1 MLRLSKANPRRR
13 ARIMFVAI
21 LFVFTI
27 FAGQLLRIQAFDASA
42 TQAAALNKRSFE
54 QITPAMRGQI
64 LDTNGQVLADSVE
77 RFTIAADPK
86 IIPGYTVDVGGSRQ
100 KVGVTRAA
108 ADLAPLLDMSATQ
121 LTTLFTRPNTRYV
134 VVKKDVNPAI
144 YREIRALG
152 IPGIT
157 GERTAQRVYPTSM
170 ALGQLVGFVRPA
182 DQSGA
187 AGVEQM
193 LDKTLAGTPGKTI
206 AERARDGYIIPG
218 SQRVD
223 TPVVNGHDVK
233 LTIDADLQ
241 WYAQNALAK
250 QVTAV
255 GAESGTAVVIEVA
268 TGKIRAAASY
278 PTFDPNDLADAKPQ
292 NLNNYA
298 FNDAFEP
305 GSTGKLMTMAAALE
319 QKVITPDTGVIV
331 PSRLPRAGTRFKDNE
346 PHGTEYMTATGV
358 LAKSSNMGTMMIGE
372 RVPPA
377 IMEAYYRKFGV
388 GSKTPVGFPGESAG
402 LLAKAKDWVST
413 RRYTVLFGQGY
424 AVTAIQQASVFQTI
438 ANRGVRVPPSL
449 VEGTYND
456 AGTFVPSTPTTPYR
470 VVTQDTA
477 VKLSRMMEEVTGENG
492 TASAARIKGYRVAG
506 KTGTADRYDEKLGR
520 YNGFTASFIGFAPA
534 ENPKYVVAVFIQKPS
549 AGMFGGML
557 AGPVF
562 NQVMTYLL
570 ERTGAPPSPKSTLD
584 YHVWATKPL
593 SPSDPSVI
601 SNDRAKRDGL

>member
-1 MLRLSKANPRRR
+1 
-13 ARIMFVAI
+13 MFVAI

-86 IIPGYTVDVGGSRQ
+86 IIPGYTIDVGGSRQ

-108 ADLAPLLDMSATQ
+108 ADLAPLLDMSVTQ

-152 IPGIT
+152 VPGIT

-187 AGVEQM
+187 AGVAQM
-193 LDKTLAGTPGKTI
+193 LDQTLAGTPGKTI

-223 TPVVNGHDVK
+223 TPVVNGHNVK
-233 LTIDADLQ
+233 LTIDSDLQ

-278 PTFDPNDLADAKPQ
+278 PTFDPNDLANAKPQ
-292 NLNNYA
+292 NLNNFA

-358 LAKSSNMGTMMIGE
+358 LAKSSNLGTMMIGE

-377 IMEAYYRKFGV
+377 IMESYYRKFGV

-402 LLAKAKDWVST
+402 LLAPAKDWVST

-449 VEGTYND
+449 VEGTYTD
-456 AGTFVPSTPTTPYR
+456 AGTFLPSTPTTPYR

-534 ENPKYVVAVFIQKPS
+534 ENPKYVVAVFIQKPA

-601 SNDRAKRDGL
+601 SNERAKRDGL

>member
-1 MLRLSKANPRRR
+1 
-13 ARIMFVAI
+13 MFVAI

-86 IIPGYTVDVGGSRQ
+86 IIPGYTVDLGGSRQ

-108 ADLAPLLDMSATQ
+108 ADLAPLLDMSVSQ
-121 LTTLFTRPNTRYV
+121 LTRLFTRPDTRYV
-134 VVKKDVNPAI
+134 VVKREVNPAI

-182 DQSGA
+182 DQTGA

-193 LDKTLAGTPGKTI
+193 LDRTLAGTPGKTV

-223 TPVVNGHDVK
+223 TPVVNGHDVR

-268 TGKIRAAASY
+268 TGKVRAAASY

-319 QKVITPDTGVIV
+319 TKVITPDTGVIV

-346 PHGTEYMTATGV
+346 AHGTEYMTATGV
-358 LAKSSNMGTMMIGE
+358 LAKSSNMGTMLIGE

-377 IMEAYYRKFGV
+377 VMESYYRKFGV

-424 AVTAIQQASVFQTI
+424 AVTAIQQAGVFQTI

-456 AGTFVPSTPTTPYR
+456 AGTFVPAPSTTPSR
-470 VVTQDTA
+470 VVSQDTA

-520 YNGFTASFIGFAPA
+520 YNGFTASFVGFAPA

-570 ERTGAPPSPKSTLD
+570 ERTGAPPSPKSNLD

-593 SPSDPSVI
+593 SPSDPNVI
-601 SNDRAKRDGL
+601 SNERAKRDGL

>member
-1 MLRLSKANPRRR
+1 
-13 ARIMFVAI
+13 MFVAI

-42 TQAAALNKRSFE
+42 TQAAALSKRFWK
-54 QITPAMRGQI
+54 QTTPAMRGQI

-86 IIPGYTVDVGGSRQ
+86 IIPEYKVDVGGSRQ

-108 ADLAPLLDMSATQ
+108 ADVAPLLDMSVSE
-121 LTTLFTRPNTRYV
+121 LTRLFTRPNTRYV
-134 VVKKDVNPAI
+134 VVRKDVNPAI

-193 LDKTLAGTPGKTI
+193 LDRTLAGTPGVTV
-206 AERARDGYIIPG
+206 AQRARDGYIIPG

-223 TPVVNGHDVK
+223 TPVVNGRDVR

-250 QVTAV
+250 QVTGV

-278 PTFDPNDLADAKPQ
+278 PTFDPNDLTDAKAA
-292 NLNNYA
+292 NLGNYA

-319 QKVITPDTGVIV
+319 EKVVTPDTGVIV
-331 PSRLPRAGTRFKDNE
+331 PSRLPRAGTRFKDHE
-346 PHGTEYMTATGV
+346 AHGTEYMTATGV
-358 LAKSSNMGTMMIGE
+358 LAKSSNMGTILIGE
-372 RVPPA
+372 RVPPKD
-377 IMEAYYRKFGV
+377 MESYYRKFGV
-388 GSKTPVGFPGESAG
+388 GTKTPVGFPGESAG
-402 LLAKAKDWVST
+402 LLAGAKDWVST

-424 AVTAIQQASVFQTI
+424 AVTAVQQASVFQTI
-438 ANRGVRVPPSL
+438 ANKGVRVPPSL
-449 VEGTYND
+449 VEGTVND
-456 AGTFVPSTPTTPYR
+456 SGTFIPSTRTTPSR
-470 VVTQDTA
+470 VVSEDTA

-534 ENPKYVVAVFIQKPS
+534 EQPKYVVAVFIQKPT

-570 ERTGAPPSPKSTLD
+570 ERTGAPPSTKSNLD

-593 SPSDPSVI
+593 SASDPTVI
-601 SNDRAKRDGL
+601 SNERAKRDGL

>member
-1 MLRLSKANPRRR
+1 
-13 ARIMFVAI
+13 MFVAI

-42 TQAAALNKRSFE
+42 TQEAALFKRSVKTT
-54 QITPAMRGQI
+54 TPAMRGQI

-86 IIPGYTVDVGGSRQ
+86 IIPEYTVKVDGVRQ

-108 ADLAPLLDMSATQ
+108 ADLAPLLDMTPSQ
-121 LTTLFTRPNTRYV
+121 LTKLFTRSGTRYV
-134 VVKKDVNPAI
+134 VVKKEVNPAI
-144 YREIRALG
+144 YREIRTLA

-157 GERTAQRVYPTSM
+157 GERTAQRIYPTSM
-170 ALGQLVGFVRPA
+170 ALGQLVGFVRPD

-187 AGVEQM
+187 GGIEQM
-193 LDKTLAGTPGKTI
+193 LDTALKGTPGVSV

-223 TPVVNGHDVK
+223 TPVANGRDVK

-250 QVTAV
+250 QVTGV
-255 GAESGTAVVIEVA
+255 GAESGTAVVLEVA
-268 TGKIRAAASY
+268 TGKVRAAASY
-278 PTFDPNDLADAKPQ
+278 PTFDPNDLGDAKKAA
-292 NLNNYA
+292 LGNYA

-319 QKVITPDTGVIV
+319 KGVITPDTGVIV
-331 PSRLPRAGTRFKDNE
+331 PSRLPRAGTSFKDNE
-346 PHGTEYMTATGV
+346 PHGVENMTATGV
-358 LAKSSNMGTMMIGE
+358 LAKSSNMGTMLIGE
-372 RVPPA
+372 RVTPA
-377 IMEAYYRKFGV
+377 VMEAYYRNFGI

-402 LLAKAKDWVST
+402 LLAGAKDWVST
-413 RRYTVLFGQGY
+413 RRYTILFGQGY
-424 AVTAIQQASVFQTI
+424 AVTAIQQAGVFQTI
-438 ANRGVRVPPSL
+438 ANKGVRVPPSL
-449 VEGTYND
+449 VEGTVND
-456 AGTFVPSTPTTPYR
+456 SGTLIPSTPTTPSR
-470 VVTQDTA
+470 VVTEDTA

-506 KTGTADRYDEKLGR
+506 KTGTADRYDDKLKR

-534 ENPKYVVAVFIQKPS
+534 EAPKYVVAVFIQKPS
-549 AGMFGGML
+549 AGMFGGAL

-562 NQVMTYLL
+562 NQVMSYLL

-584 YHVWATKPL
+584 YHVWADQPL
-593 SPSDPSVI
+593 SSDDPEVI
-601 SNDRAKRDGL
+601 SNARAKRDGL